1 MNVNDF
7 IQIINGV
14 GFPIACVIGLALYIV
29 WDKKTMQK
37 TLLQLTD
44 AVKDLSNLKEGYA
57 ELRASM
63 DNLNLLIRKITK
75 EDSLDD

>member
-1 MNVNDF
+1 
-7 IQIINGV
+7 
-14 GFPIACVIGLALYIV
+14 
-29 WDKKTMQK
+29 MQK

-44 AVKDLSNLKEGYA
+44 AVKDLSNLKDGYA

-63 DNLNLLIRKITK
+63 DNLNRLIRKITK

>member
-1 MNVNDF
+1 MDVNTV

-14 GFPIACVIGLALYIV
+14 GFPIACVIGLASYIV
-29 WDKKTMQK
+29 WDKKNMQK
-37 TLLQLTD
+37 TLAQLTD
-44 AVKDLSNLKEGYA
+44 AVKDLSTLKEGYA